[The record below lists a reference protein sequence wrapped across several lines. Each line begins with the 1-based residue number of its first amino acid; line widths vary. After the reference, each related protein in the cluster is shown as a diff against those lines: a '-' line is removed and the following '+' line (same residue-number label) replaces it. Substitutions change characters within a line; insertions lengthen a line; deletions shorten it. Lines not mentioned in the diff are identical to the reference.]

1 MQAVS
6 CYRSAGSLPIPEQT
20 RPAVKKRI
28 KLSKYKEDVEELELE
43 DLQPFTPPILPTE
56 DIADTSVVC
65 DTLVNKP
72 VVTTPNVQ
80 DCPKAKPK
88 QKCTKHTRCHCDLLG
103 TETTD
108 FFLVMG

>member
-43 DLQPFTPPILPTE
+43 DLQPFTPPILLT
-56 DIADTSVVC
+56 
-65 DTLVNKP
+65 TLVS
-72 VVTTPNVQ
+72 
-80 DCPKAKPK
+80 AIS
-88 QKCTKHTRCHCDLLG
+88 
-103 TETTD
+103 
-108 FFLVMG
+108 LVGRIGGVNG